1 MYDSVFILIFL
12 SADGCAQ
19 NLARVCAVLVIGYT

>member
-12 SADGCAQ
+12 SADGYEE
-19 NLARVCAVLVIGYT
+19 NLAGVCAVLVRGYT